1 MNKKFRV
8 WDIQDKSFYSLE
20 YLREF
25 KVSISFDGQTID
37 QDFWGGTKTIGED
50 VIVQHYIGADDKN
63 KNPIYE
69 GDVVA
74 WTFHSGG
81 KEIFQVIWDDFY
93 CGFAFALK
101 DGRGLNHTGFKL
113 LNSPHG
119 NENYEVIGNIF
130 ENPELLK

>member
-50 VIVQHYIGADDKN
+50 VIVQHYIGLSDKN
-63 KNPIYE
+63 GIEIYE
-69 GDVVA
+69 GDIIQYNVGSSYDNISFVVK
-74 WTFHSGG
+74 WCSDSLSW
-81 KEIFQVIWDDFY
+81 IFQSESGEVLTNCWTP
-93 CGFAFALK
+93 
-101 DGRGLNHTGFKL
+101 N
-113 LNSPHG
+113 G
-119 NENYEVIGNIF
+119 NRFNFIEIKGNIF

>member
-1 MNKKFRV
+1 MKTNKFRV
-8 WDIQDKSFYSLE
+8 WDKLAERFIRPDEGFQGHYTLDLNGCFYDLGNGSGGDE
-20 YLREF
+20 Y
-25 KVSISFDGQTID
+25 V
-37 QDFWGGTKTIGED
+37 
-50 VIVQHYIGADDKN
+50 VQQYIGANDKN
-63 KNPIYE
+63 KNPIHE
-69 GDVVA
+69 GDIVA
-74 WTFHSGG
+74 RSFHSGG

-113 LNSPHG
+113 LNGPHG